1 MQATSRPQNS
11 LDGVGPGDLMVQE
24 SPHWHFDHH
33 TSWVKKSCPAGGEIS
48 QIAAASRSVNANF

>member
-1 MQATSRPQNS
+1 
-11 LDGVGPGDLMVQE
+11 MVQE